1 VLLGIGRRH
10 LPAELLEALDDPHR
24 RIAVA
29 GVVGSG
35 EPDRTRAENRDVDYA
50 VIVHRREML
59 VGLQASALTE
69 WGPFAIG
76 AVIAIGLAFFVPGRT
91 LLLLGL
97 LALFGFVASFTW
109 SSSYAECDPCT
120 PTAERLFWAN
130 TILFSLA
137 PSLLVL
143 GSAKMFAKGG
153 SETQTSRD

>member
-1 VLLGIGRRH
+1 
-10 LPAELLEALDDPHR
+10 
-24 RIAVA
+24 
-29 GVVGSG
+29 
-35 EPDRTRAENRDVDYA
+35 
-50 VIVHRREML
+50 M
-59 VGLQASALTE
+59 
-69 WGPFAIG
+69 
-76 AVIAIGLAFFVPGRT
+76 IAIGLAFFVPGRT

-97 LALFGFVASFTW
+97 LALFGFVVSFTW